1 MKIFSVSLLYL
12 FHFKGKLAGKQHK
25 IQNAQQQHHNRYSEE
40 PIMDQNMYCV
50 PGHYDPIN
58 SKSSVTCI
66 VAFNLSGSTKTFT
79 MFLIHTQTHTPMPK
93 DTLEHVGKV
102 HQQIL
107 GVIEK

>member
-25 IQNAQQQHHNRYSEE
+25 IQNVQQQHHHRYSEE

-50 PGHYDPIN
+50 PGHCDPIN

-79 MFLIHTQTHTPMPK
+79 VFLIHTWTHTPKPK

-107 GVIEK
+107 GVTEK

>member
-1 MKIFSVSLLYL
+1 
-12 FHFKGKLAGKQHK
+12 
-25 IQNAQQQHHNRYSEE
+25 
-40 PIMDQNMYCV
+40 MDQNMYCV
-50 PGHYDPIN
+50 PGHCDPIN

-79 MFLIHTQTHTPMPK
+79 VFLIHTWTHTPMPK
-93 DTLEHVGKV
+93 DTFEHVGKV